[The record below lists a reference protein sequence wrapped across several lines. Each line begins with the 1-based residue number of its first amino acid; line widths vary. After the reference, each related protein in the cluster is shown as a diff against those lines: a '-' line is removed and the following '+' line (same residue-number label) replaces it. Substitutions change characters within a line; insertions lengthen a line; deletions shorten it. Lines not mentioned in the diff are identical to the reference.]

1 MSNNTLNNVCILG
14 SFNVDIVATL
24 PRFPKGGESLMALQS
39 QVGAGGKG
47 TNQAIAASNA
57 EACVHFVTKVGRDH
71 FSQFAKDTLIQS
83 KLNTF
88 TLYESATEPTGTA
101 LIYVSQADA
110 ENMIAICSG
119 ANTDITQEEVL
130 QFAPS
135 LLNAHVLLVQLENNF
150 DATLTAIRLA
160 SASNTLVV
168 MNPAPYHPIILE
180 HLLDIDIITPNETEA
195 SLLSGVDVID
205 IESAK
210 RAAKIIHEKGVR
222 TVIITLGSAGV
233 LIYDRS
239 HAQMI
244 PAFKTNALDTTG
256 AGDAFNG
263 AFVAALAKGHSITDA
278 AQYGCAFAS
287 LAVER
292 MGASNMPS
300 HQEALARQQSGL
312 IPNTDNSD

>member
-1 MSNNTLNNVCILG
+1 MSNTTHNNVCILG

-24 PRFPKGGESLMALQS
+24 ARFPKGGESLMALQS
-39 QVGAGGKG
+39 QTGAGGKG

-57 EACVHFVTKVGRDH
+57 EACVHFVTKVGQDH
-71 FSQFAKDTLIQS
+71 FSQFAKDTLSRS
-83 KLNTF
+83 KLHSF
-88 TLYESATEPTGTA
+88 TLYESKTQPTGTA
-101 LIYVSQADA
+101 LIYVSKADA

-119 ANTDITQEEVL
+119 ANTDITQDEVTQL
-130 QFAPS
+130 APY
-135 LLNAHVLLVQLENNF
+135 LLNANVLLVQLENNF
-150 DATLTAIRLA
+150 EATLAAIHLA
-160 SASNTLVV
+160 RTSNTLVV
-168 MNPAPYHPIILE
+168 MNPAPYNSVILE
-180 HLLDIDIITPNETEA
+180 HLSDIDIITPNETEA
-195 SLLSGVDVID
+195 TLLSGIEVID

-210 RAAKIIHEKGVR
+210 LAAKVIHEKGVK

-233 LIYDRS
+233 LIYDHL

-244 PAFKTNALDTTG
+244 PAFKTTAIDTTG

-263 AFVAALAKGHSITDA
+263 AFVAALAKGQRITEA

-300 HQEALARQQSGL
+300 HQEALTRLATL
-312 IPNTDNSD
+312 